1 MPDGP
6 LMTRITELLGIRHP
20 IIQGAMAWI
29 TGAEMATAVSNAGG
43 LGTLAA
49 ATWTPER
56 LRQEI
61 RSLKERSAS
70 PFAVNIPLRLP
81 TAPGAMG
88 VVLEE
93 EVPIV
98 VLSAGDPVPWVP
110 RLREA
115 GRIVLQVVFNREM
128 ARRAKESGVHALIAM
143 GVEAGGNLC
152 PDELSTLVLVPQVAD
167 TTHLPVVAA
176 GGIADGRGMAAALA
190 LGADGIQMGTRL
202 LATRECTV
210 HPLYKQAVLKAGD
223 TDTTVIGRSTGLEFR
238 AMKNELTRRIRAMER
253 WGEKKETI
261 DARTFEALKLAVTEG
276 DVDGG
281 AVLMGQAA
289 GMIEDEVTVA
299 ELMERIIEE
308 AMERLKDLSRLV
320 VGKGIES

>member
-6 LMTRITELLGIRHP
+6 WKTRITELLKIRHP
-20 IIQGAMAWI
+20 ILQGAMAWI
-29 TGAEMATAVSNAGG
+29 TGAEMAAAVSNAGG

-49 ATWTPER
+49 ATWKPER

-61 RSLKERSAS
+61 RSLKKRSAS

-81 TAPGAMG
+81 TASGAMA

-93 EVPIV
+93 DVPIV
-98 VLSAGDPVPWVP
+98 VLSAGDPMPWAP
-110 RLREA
+110 PLIEA
-115 GRIVLQVVFNREM
+115 GKIVLQVVFNCEM
-128 ARRAKESGVHALIAM
+128 ATRAKESGVHALIAM

-167 TTHLPVVAA
+167 ITQLPVVAA

-190 LGADGIQMGTRL
+190 LGAEGIQMGTRL

-210 HPLYKQAVLKAGD
+210 HPLYKEAVLKAGD

-238 AMKNELTRRIRAMER
+238 ALKNDLTRKIRAMER
-253 WGEKKETI
+253 RGEKKETI
-261 DARTFEALKLAVTEG
+261 DARAFEALKLAVTEG
-276 DVDGG
+276 DVERG
-281 AVLMGQAA
+281 AVLMGQAG
-289 GMIEDEVTVA
+289 GMIADEVTVA
-299 ELMERIIEE
+299 ELLERITQE
-308 AMERLKDLSRLV
+308 ARERLKKVSRLV
-320 VGKGIES
+320 VREGIES

>member
-1 MPDGP
+1 MHEG
-6 LMTRITELLGIRHP
+6 LLSTRLTELLGIRYP

-29 TGAEMATAVSNAGG
+29 TASEMAAAVCNAGA

-49 ATWTPER
+49 ATWGPER
-56 LRQEI
+56 LREEI
-61 RSLKERSAS
+61 RLLREKTSG

-81 TAPGAMG
+81 TARGAMD

-98 VLSAGDPVPWVP
+98 VLSAGDPMPWVP
-110 RLREA
+110 RLMEA
-115 GRIVLQVVFNREM
+115 GKIVLQVVFNCEM
-128 ARRAKESGVHALIAM
+128 AKRAKESGVHALIAM

-167 TTHLPVVAA
+167 TTGLPVIAA
-176 GGIADGRGMAAALA
+176 GGIADGRGLAAALA

-210 HPLYKQAVLKAGD
+210 HPRYKQAVLDAGD
-223 TDTTVIGRSTGLEFR
+223 TATTVIGRSTGLEFR
-238 AMKNELTRRIRAMER
+238 ALKNELTRRIRAMER

-261 DARTFEALKLAVTEG
+261 DARTFEALKLAVADG
-276 DVDGG
+276 DVKRG

-289 GMIEDEVTVA
+289 GMIAEEVTVA
-299 ELMERIIEE
+299 ELLERITKE
-308 AMERLKDLSRLV
+308 ALERLTELSRLV
-320 VGKGIES
+320 TERGAE

>member
-1 MPDGP
+1 MPEGP
-6 LMTRITELLGIRHP
+6 LRTRITELLGIVHP
-20 IIQGAMAWI
+20 VIQGAMAWI
-29 TGAEMATAVSNAGG
+29 TGAELAAAVSNAGG

-49 ATWTPER
+49 ATWSPER

-61 RSLKERSAS
+61 RAVKERSES

-98 VLSAGDPVPWVP
+98 VLSAGDPMPWVP
-110 RLREA
+110 RLLKAE
-115 GRIVLQVVFNREM
+115 RIVLQVVFNREM
-128 ARRAKESGVHALIAM
+128 ARRAKESGAHALIAM

-167 TTHLPVVAA
+167 ITGLPVVAA

-190 LGADGIQMGTRL
+190 LGAEGIQMGTRF

-210 HPLYKQAVLKAGD
+210 HPLYKQALLKAGD

-238 AMKNELTRRIRAMER
+238 ALRNELTRKIRAMER

-261 DARTFEALKLAVTEG
+261 DAKTFEALRLAVTEG
-276 DVDGG
+276 DVERG

-289 GMIEDEVTVA
+289 GMIEDELTVA
-299 ELMERIIEE
+299 ELLDKITRE
-308 AMERLKDLSRLV
+308 ALERLTALSRV
-320 VGKGIES
+320 VVKKGTKP